1 MNQAAP
7 IFAIAI
13 ALALPGCAQPP
24 KKPDLPISDMQP
36 TPVCKGEEQCSR
48 MWARAIDGIQMVTRM
63 RVMSASDNFIQTF
76 PTTKI
81 GYMNG
86 RVIKESVGEGKYAIK
101 ASIDCGRY
109 SWCDNMLNR
118 GVSVFNAQVQGL
130 EPQVK

>member
-1 MNQAAP
+1 MKRAVSA
-7 IFAIAI
+7 FAIT
-13 ALALPGCAQPP
+13 LALSGCAQPP
-24 KKPDLPISDMQP
+24 KKPDIPVSEMQP

-63 RVMSASDNFIQTF
+63 RVMTANDTFIQTF

-86 RVIKESVGEGKYAIK
+86 QVIKQGMGDGKYAIK
-101 ASIDCGRY
+101 ASIDCGIY
-109 SWCDNMLNR
+109 SWCDNMLNS
-118 GVSVFNAQVQGL
+118 GVSLFNSRVQGF